1 VSGVTLPKE
10 KVRRIH
16 DYIVRSIRY
25 SFVPFRQS
33 AWIPQ
38 TASEVLATKIGDCKD
53 MASLAKSL
61 FDYAGMESYLVLVNT
76 RDRNSVYPSYIGPNF
91 NHCIVSS
98 VIDGGMCFSDM
109 TAVNLSVSTL
119 PAMDQGALALVVKT
133 GNDSLIHLPVDTPER
148 RTIQRTVLS
157 SVNKTGTLSRR
168 IATIKTGIF
177 AGEMRDSYRFQ
188 SPAEQK
194 KGLKQTLVKNFP
206 DLTVDSLTFVKL
218 DSLSDTLEYVYS
230 YTVKNGVQFSGATAI
245 LLLDI
250 TDKLTGLS
258 YPSEENRTY
267 PIDMMLTWFA
277 VGTYS
282 FTETLTVP
290 ERWKLITPPQKV
302 SLSGAWGSYNLS
314 IEQKGTTLICKRDA
328 AFNFR
333 EPINATDSGQLR
345 AVLAKI
351 AQADNIQLVF
361 NTR

>member
-1 VSGVTLPKE
+1 
-10 KVRRIH
+10 
-16 DYIVRSIRY
+16 
-25 SFVPFRQS
+25 
-33 AWIPQ
+33 
-38 TASEVLATKIGDCKD
+38 
-53 MASLAKSL
+53 
-61 FDYAGMESYLVLVNT
+61 
-76 RDRNSVYPSYIGPNF
+76 
-91 NHCIVSS
+91 
-98 VIDGGMCFSDM
+98 VIDGALYFSDM
-109 TAVNLSVSTL
+109 TAVNLSVNTL

-133 GNDSLIHLPVDTPER
+133 GNDSLIHLPVDAPER

-157 SVNKTGTLSRR
+157 SVNNSGTLSRR

-314 IEQKGTTLICKRDA
+314 IEQKGTKLICKRDA